1 MSKKDYEIVRVVV
14 NEMNNIEV
22 RIDAAYQLSLRYM
35 NMKELI
41 TDELVEEVLEIIK
54 REKTLPGQK
63 KAARTIF
70 IIKYGRTKANKL
82 IFPIAKVTDRN
93 DSLVGMWTREVKKR
107 DGACVRCG
115 NDRNLHAHH
124 INHWVDDPV
133 NRTNVNN
140 GITLCDNC
148 HSLEHPTI
156 RNLILKTGGRR
167 NG

>member
-1 MSKKDYEIVRVVV
+1 MD
-14 NEMNNIEV
+14 NIEA

-54 REKTLPGQK
+54 REETLPGQK
-63 KAARTIF
+63 KAARTIL
-70 IIKYGRTKANKL
+70 IIKYGRTKASKL
-82 IFPIAKVTDRN
+82 IFPFATVTDRN
-93 DSLVGMWTREVKKR
+93 DSLVGMWAREVKKR
-107 DGACVRCG
+107 DKMCLRCG
-115 NDRNLHAHH
+115 SEKNLHAHH
-124 INHWVDDPV
+124 INRWVDDPV

-140 GITLCDNC
+140 GITLCDKC
-148 HSLEHPTI
+148 HSLEHPKI